1 MHKENLETV
10 IKHLKKQKI
19 KIKLL
24 EATDKDFSVEFSGT
38 EVDEMKKQLERHMAA
53 ILHVAEEKRT
63 KDKNIVKFIIKRESP
78 ADHILEVLKKY
89 DEGVP
94 PRKEEFED

>member
-1 MHKENLETV
+1 MHKKNLETV

-24 EATDKDFSVEFSGT
+24 EATEKDFSVEFSGK
-38 EVDEMKKQLERHMAA
+38 EVDEMRKQLERHLAA
-53 ILHVAEEKRT
+53 VLHVAEEKKI

-89 DEGVP
+89 DEGAT
-94 PRKEEFED
+94 PRTEYFED